1 MTTTEEQEVT
11 ELDLIYDSHDRI
23 DALVELLIKKGVI
36 SQQEYD
42 HMLDKIY
49 EENSNQ

>member
-1 MTTTEEQEVT
+1 MVNTEEQEVT

-23 DALVELLIKKGVI
+23 DALIELLIKKEVI
-36 SQQEYD
+36 TQDEYN

-49 EENSNQ
+49 ENNED